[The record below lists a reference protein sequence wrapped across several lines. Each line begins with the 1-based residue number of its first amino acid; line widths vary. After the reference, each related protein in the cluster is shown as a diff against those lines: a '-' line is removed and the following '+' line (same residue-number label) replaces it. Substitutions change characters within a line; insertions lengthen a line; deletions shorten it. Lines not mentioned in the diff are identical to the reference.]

1 MGESV
6 GWDFGHSREGTCSQT
21 RHKMSHIVGRGRG
34 LVGGGGQGN
43 GGGWGGP
50 YGENILE
57 TCIKML

>member
-34 LVGGGGQGN
+34 LVGGGGRGTEED
-43 GGGWGGP
+43 
-50 YGENILE
+50 GEDHMVK
-57 TCIKML
+57 TY